1 MKSKT
6 MVLNFENLTNELLT
20 KTEINYLFTRH
31 YLQNLTNHAYL
42 NPLIHNVPK

>member
-20 KTEINYLFTRH
+20 KTEINYLDDIT
-31 YLQNLTNHAYL
+31 YKILQITHILTL
-42 NPLIHNVPK
+42 